1 MLINVATLLQE
12 PIGVTRRYDATG
24 ETASVPA
31 VGYRRE
37 LLGRVVLMRV
47 GRGVIVMADLVV
59 YADLECSR
67 CLTSFSQPVTIAFD
81 EEFVPERDMITGE
94 ATPDLDADE
103 FRIDE
108 THHLDLSEAV
118 RQYEQSA
125 LPLGPLCSPEC
136 AGLCP
141 TCGQNRNEHDCDC
154 PRDRGD
160 GRWSSL
166 AGLADRLRSEE

>member
-12 PIGVTRRYDATG
+12 PIGETRRYDASG
-24 ETASVPA
+24 EVASVSA
-31 VGYRRE
+31 DGYRRD

-47 GRGVIVMADLVV
+47 DRGVMVTAELVV
-59 YADLECSR
+59 SADLECSR
-67 CLTSFSQPVTIAFD
+67 CLTRFSQPVTIAFD

-94 ATPDLDADE
+94 ATPDLDADD

-125 LPLGPLCSPEC
+125 LPLGPLCSTEC

-154 PRDRGD
+154 ARDPGD

>member
-12 PIGVTRRYDATG
+12 PMGETRRYDAGG
-24 ETASVPA
+24 EIASVPA

-37 LLGRVVLMRV
+37 LRGRVGLMRV
-47 GRGVIVMADLVV
+47 DRGVMVTAELVV
-59 YADLECSR
+59 SAGLECSR

-94 ATPDLDADE
+94 PTPDLDADE

-125 LPLGPLCSPEC
+125 LPLGPLCSVEC

-141 TCGQNRNEHDCDC
+141 SCGQNRNEHDCDC
-154 PRDRGD
+154 ARDQGD